1 MKIIP
6 RGNVGRGSKLNGE
19 GHTWEAERVVVGG
32 VIMGVHHAR
41 RVSMSRE
48 KRS

>member
-6 RGNVGRGSKLNGE
+6 RGNVGRGSKFNG
-19 GHTWEAERVVVGG
+19 GGRTCEAERVVFGG

-41 RVSMSRE
+41 RVSISRE
-48 KRS
+48 KQS